1 MLVEFGFLWIQFP
14 SYRVVN
20 RHIRGVENTMPLQRR
35 NSWPLGGSGRSVAD
49 YVTILNDFLHS
60 KAD

>member
-1 MLVEFGFLWIQFP
+1 MPVEFSFLWIQFP

-20 RHIRGVENTMPLQRR
+20 RHIRGVENTMPLRRR

-49 YVTILNDFLHS
+49 YVRILP
-60 KAD
+60 KC